1 MGCPNK
7 GLKATSAPC
16 YPGLG
21 YRSFLVLWLGR
32 DSHFERQA
40 LVVKHLLRALNCLLY
55 ARVRAGVPGLPAA
68 DPYRSVAC

>member
-7 GLKATSAPC
+7 GLKATSVPC

-21 YRSFLVLWLGR
+21 YRSSLVLWLGR

-40 LVVKHLLRALNCLLY
+40 LVVKYLLHAPNCLLY
-55 ARVRAGVPGLPAA
+55 ASVRAGVPNLPAA
-68 DPYRSVAC
+68 DRFRSAAC